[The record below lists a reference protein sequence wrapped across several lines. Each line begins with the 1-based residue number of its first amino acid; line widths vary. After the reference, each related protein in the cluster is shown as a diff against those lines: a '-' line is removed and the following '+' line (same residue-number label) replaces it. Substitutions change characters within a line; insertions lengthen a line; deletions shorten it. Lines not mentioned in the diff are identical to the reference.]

1 MSLMNTSASVSAQL
15 STIRQPGAQTDK
27 DMDQQAFLKLFTT
40 QLQNQN
46 PLEPVK
52 NEAFVAQLAQFS
64 QLEATTKMAS
74 SLEAMAGVMQG
85 DRLMTGAALIGK
97 RVASPNGT
105 AELKEGANV
114 TGVLSLPAGAS
125 SVQLD
130 VFDQNGSRVF
140 SQNMGRQAPGDVTVR
155 WEGFNN
161 NGQRMPEGR
170 YSVVATVDSFGQ
182 ITQVPVST
190 PATVKSISVVNNEIM
205 LELQDGSSVALTK
218 VRRIDS

>member
-1 MSLMNTSASVSAQL
+1 
-15 STIRQPGAQTDK
+15 
-27 DMDQQAFLKLFTT
+27 
-40 QLQNQN
+40 
-46 PLEPVK
+46 
-52 NEAFVAQLAQFS
+52 
-64 QLEATTKMAS
+64 
-74 SLEAMAGVMQG
+74 
-85 DRLMTGAALIGK
+85 
-97 RVASPNGT
+97 
-105 AELKEGANV
+105 
-114 TGVLSLPAGAS
+114 AS

-130 VFDQNGSRVF
+130 VFDKNGSRVF

-190 PATVKSISVVNNEIM
+190 PATVSSISVVNNEIM
-205 LELQDGSSVALTK
+205 LELQDGSSVALSK